1 MNSRISAE
9 DAARRSTADGPVNTH
24 TSVLANIALE
34 ADHDCISHSQTDRD
48 ISRTHG
54 QGNRLPAKRFTP
66 DSLEPKGPRGPGS
79 VQRGARQSLRPGPRG
94 RITGF
99 SRFRMGLFK
108 RQGKRKVLNYPHSPK
123 SSCDSLL
130 LLHRIY
136 FKAYF
141 IVCRPG
147 SGLALSPRIMGVEE
161 ASSSKS

>member
-66 DSLEPKGPRGPGS
+66 DSLEPKVRE
-79 VQRGARQSLRPGPRG
+79 
-94 RITGF
+94 
-99 SRFRMGLFK
+99 
-108 RQGKRKVLNYPHSPK
+108 VL
-123 SSCDSLL
+123 
-130 LLHRIY
+130 
-136 FKAYF
+136 
-141 IVCRPG
+141 
-147 SGLALSPRIMGVEE
+147 E
-161 ASSSKS
+161 ASSAAPGNRSGQGRGAE